1 MSMEKKRVREEERRI
16 AYFTMEIALDPA
28 IPTYSG
34 GLGVLAGDTIKSAA
48 DLGVAMVAVTLLQ
61 RRGYFVQSL
70 DAEGSQS
77 EAPASWQP
85 ESQLT
90 RLEPTVHVSIEG
102 RPVEVC
108 AWLREVTGEGGCTVP
123 VLFLDTDLEG
133 NAEPDRALCG
143 ALYGGDERYRL
154 CQELVLG
161 VGGARMLERLG
172 YRGLRRY
179 HLNEGHAAL
188 ATLEHARRH
197 NYERPAAD
205 WQFDETR
212 ATCLFTTHTP
222 VPAGHDQFDR
232 HLVDQMLGDLVPPAV
247 LDRVAG
253 TERLNMT
260 ELALGLCGYVNGV
273 ARRHAEVSREMFPG
287 YGIHHVTNGVH
298 SRTWTAPDLAR
309 LYDEHLPGWAGDPF
323 LLRNAARI
331 PSEALWPAHVR
342 AKGALLDQIRART
355 GRSLDPEALTIGFA
369 RRATPYKRA
378 DLVFSDLDRLREVV
392 RRGGP
397 LQLVFAG
404 KAHPKDEGGKALIR
418 RIHAVAAELGREL
431 PIVYLPDYDMALG
444 RTLVAGV
451 DVWLN
456 TPERP
461 LEASGTSGMKAAHN
475 GVPSLSCLDGWWV
488 EGHVEG
494 VTGWSIGPATPL
506 PAEQAAGVDAGDLYD
521 KLATVIGPLFHRRRD
536 EWIAVMKNAIA
547 LNASFFNTHRMVQ
560 QYVTDAYL

>member
-1 MSMEKKRVREEERRI
+1 MARRPVREDQRRI

-48 DLGVAMVAVTLLQ
+48 DLGVATVAVTLLQ

-70 DAEGSQS
+70 DPVDGQR
-77 EAPASWQP
+77 EAPAAWQP
-85 ESQLT
+85 DDQLVP
-90 RLEPTVHVSIEG
+90 LEPTVHVAIEG
-102 RPVEVC
+102 RPVEVR
-108 AWLREVTGEGGCTVP
+108 AWLREVAGEGGFTVP
-123 VLFLDTDLEG
+123 VLFLDTDLSS
-133 NAEPDRALCG
+133 NSDADRALCG
-143 ALYGGDERYRL
+143 TLYGGDARYRL

-161 VGGARMLERLG
+161 VGGARMLDRLG
-172 YRGLRRY
+172 FRGLRRY

-188 ATLEHARRH
+188 CTLELARRH

-212 ATCLFTTHTP
+212 AACVFTTHTP
-222 VPAGHDQFDR
+222 VPAGHDQFSRD
-232 HLVDQMLGDLVPPAV
+232 LVDQVLGDLVPRAV

-253 TERLNMT
+253 PECLNMT
-260 ELALGLCGYVNGV
+260 ALALELSSYVNGV

-298 SRTWTAPDLAR
+298 SRTWTAPDLAG
-309 LYDEHLPGWAGDPF
+309 LYDEHLPGWAADPF

-331 PSEALWPAHVR
+331 PNDALWPAHTR
-342 AKGALLDQIRART
+342 AKAALLAEVRART
-355 GRSLDPEALTIGFA
+355 GQALDPEALTIGFA

-378 DLVFSDLDRLREVV
+378 DLIFSDLDRLRDAV

-404 KAHPKDEGGKALIR
+404 KAHPRDEGGKGLIR
-418 RIHAVAAELGREL
+418 RILAVARELGREL
-431 PIVYLPDYDMALG
+431 PVVYLADYDMALG

-451 DVWLN
+451 DLWLN

-506 PAEQAAGVDAGDLYD
+506 PVSEANGVDADDLYD
-521 KLATVIGPLFHRRRD
+521 KLAGVIGPLYHRRRD
-536 EWIAVMKNAIA
+536 DWIAVMKNAIA

>member
-1 MSMEKKRVREEERRI
+1 MARKQVREEERRI

-70 DAEGSQS
+70 DADGSQS
-77 EAPASWQP
+77 ESPASWRP
-85 ESQLT
+85 EDQLA

-102 RPVEVC
+102 RPVEVR
-108 AWLREVTGEGGCTVP
+108 AWLREVAGEAGFTVP

-133 NAEPDRALCG
+133 NAEADRALCG

-188 ATLEHARRH
+188 ATLELARRH

-205 WQFDETR
+205 WKFDDTR

-232 HLVDQMLGDLVPPAV
+232 HLVDQVLGDLVPPAL

-253 TERLNMT
+253 PERLNMT
-260 ELALGLCGYVNGV
+260 ALALRLCGYVNGV

-287 YGIHHVTNGVH
+287 HGIHHVTNGVH
-298 SRTWTAPDLAR
+298 SRTWTAPDLAE
-309 LYDEHLPGWAGDPF
+309 LYDEHLPGWAADPF

-331 PSEALWPAHVR
+331 PSEALWPAHAR
-342 AKGALLDQIRART
+342 AKQALLAEVRTRT
-355 GRSLDPEALTIGFA
+355 GRALDPEALTIGFA

-378 DLVFSDLDRLREVV
+378 DLIFSDLDRLREVV

-404 KAHPKDEGGKALIR
+404 KAHPRDEGGKALIR
-418 RIHAVAAELGREL
+418 RIHAVAAELEREL
-431 PIVYLPDYDMALG
+431 PVVFLPDYDMALG
-444 RTLVAGV
+444 RTLTAGV
-451 DVWLN
+451 DLWLN

-494 VTGWSIGPATPL
+494 VTGWSIGPATPM
-506 PAEQAAGVDAGDLYD
+506 PASEAAEVDADDLYE
-521 KLATVIGPLFHRRRD
+521 KLGSVIGPLFHRRRD

>member
-1 MSMEKKRVREEERRI
+1 MSKKHVREDQRRI

-48 DLGVAMVAVTLLQ
+48 DLGVAAVAVTLLQ

-70 DAEGSQS
+70 DPVDGQR
-77 EAPASWQP
+77 EAPAAWRP
-85 ESQLT
+85 EDQLT
-90 RLEPTVHVSIEG
+90 LLEPTVHVAIEG
-102 RPVEVC
+102 RPVEVR
-108 AWLREVTGEGGCTVP
+108 AWMREVVGHDGFTVP
-123 VLFLDTDLEG
+123 VLFLDTDLAANSE
-133 NAEPDRALCG
+133 ADRALCG

-161 VGGARMLERLG
+161 VAGARMLERLG

-188 ATLEHARRH
+188 VTLELARRH
-197 NYERPAAD
+197 NHERPVAD

-212 ATCLFTTHTP
+212 AACVFTTHTP
-222 VPAGHDQFDR
+222 VPAGHDQFPR
-232 HLVDQMLGDLVPPAV
+232 ALVDEVVGELVPREI

-253 TERLNMT
+253 RERLNMT
-260 ELALGLCGYVNGV
+260 ALALELCAYVNGV

-309 LYDEHLPGWAGDPF
+309 LYDQYLPGWAADPY

-331 PSEALWPAHVR
+331 PNDALWPAHAR
-342 AKGALLDQIRART
+342 AKAALLDEVRART
-355 GRSLDPEALTIGFA
+355 GQALDPEALTIGFA

-378 DLVFSDLDRLREVV
+378 DLIFSDLDRLRDAV

-397 LQLVFAG
+397 MQLIFAG
-404 KAHPKDEGGKALIR
+404 KAHPRDEGGKGLIR
-418 RIHAVAAELGREL
+418 RILAVARELGREL
-431 PIVYLPDYDMALG
+431 PVVYLADYDMALG

-451 DVWLN
+451 DLWLN

-494 VTGWSIGPATPL
+494 VTGWSIGPADPL
-506 PAEQAAGVDAGDLYD
+506 PASEANGVDADDLYE
-521 KLATVIGPLFHRRRD
+521 KLAAVIGPLYHRQRA